1 MKASSQA
8 TSFFSVG
15 QAAKFLGVSASQI
28 RLLVASGDLT
38 GFVMP
43 SGHRRLSV
51 ASVKAYA
58 LGISADDLAGSCQ
71 GEGKEVVGY
80 CRTSSLS
87 QSESLTRQE
96 GRLSATIGER
106 EGLPIEGV
114 SIRKE
119 CCSSF
124 GERKVLNQLILDVI
138 NGKVKKIYVEHW
150 NRLSRTMALN
160 KMIEFLTDTYG
171 VEIVALDREENPDE
185 LANNLQELLD
195 FVQVL
200 SCRQAAQKSKL
211 VTVVHLPTA
220 TVQRIAELSNEGRTQ
235 RDICK
240 VIDSEGHRTVKGGLI
255 SRSKIRQYILLNGTA
270 KTIVGISREEQTSLN
285 TLLTQW
291 TTANVVPSEGGRLTV
306 KDIAPRFNAWMVAN
320 GKTEVRPTVVGKWL
334 TQVAKL
340 PNKMVAGYRY
350 FLNVGLA
357 N

>member
-1 MKASSQA
+1 MAISQ
-8 TSFFSVG
+8 TTQFWSVG
-15 QAAKFLGVSASQI
+15 QSAKFLGVSASQV
-28 RLLVASGDLT
+28 RLLVANGELT

-58 LGISADDLAGSCQ
+58 AGSTPDDLAAYGNEQ
-71 GEGKEVVGY
+71 GKAVVGY
-80 CRTSSLS
+80 CRTSSTS
-87 QSESLTRQE
+87 QLESLQRQE
-96 GRLSATIGER
+96 GRLSATIADR
-106 EGLPIEGV
+106 EAIAADAV

-138 NGKVKKIYVEHW
+138 NGKVKKIYLEHW

-160 KMIEFLTDTYG
+160 KMIEFLAETYG
-171 VEIVALDREENPDE
+171 VEIVALDREESPDE

-220 TVQRIAELSNEGRTQ
+220 TVSRIAELSNTGYTQ
-235 RDICK
+235 REIAK
-240 VIDSEGHRTVKGGLI
+240 IIDSEGHKTTNGKPI

-270 KTIVGISREEQTSLN
+270 KTIVGIDKTEQTNLHK
-285 TLLTQW
+285 LLTQW
-291 TTANVVPSEGGRLTV
+291 TTDHVIPSEGSRLTV
-306 KDIAPRFNAWMVAN
+306 KQIAPAFNAWMESQ
-320 GKTEVRPTVVGKWL
+320 GKATVRPTVVGKWL
-334 TQVAKL
+334 TQVAKM

-350 FLNVGLA
+350 FLNIA
-357 N
+357 IA